1 MNKQIVLSLGG
12 NVGNV
17 QQTFIKAIG
26 SLENKVGKLVK
37 SSSLYLSKAWGV
49 ENQPDFINQVIVFKT
64 QLTLEEVLK
73 IGLQIEK
80 ELGRERI
87 EGNKWQKRVIDID
100 ILFYE
105 SEIIN
110 STNLI
115 IPHPYLHQRNFVL
128 FPLAELIPQFI
139 HPLLGKSIV
148 ELKKSCQDNLKVIK
162 LLE

>member
-1 MNKQIVLSLGG
+1 MKQVILSLGG
-12 NVGNV
+12 NMGDVK
-17 QQTFIKAIG
+17 QTFIKAINC
-26 SLENKVGKLVK
+26 LENKVGKLVK
-37 SSSLYLSKAWGV
+37 SSALYTTKAWGV
-49 ENQPDFINQVIVFKT
+49 ENQPDFINQVLVFKT
-64 QLTLEEVLK
+64 QLIPKEVLK
-73 IGLQIEK
+73 ICLQTEK
-80 ELGRERI
+80 EFGRERV
-87 EGNKWQKRVIDID
+87 EGRKWQKRVIDID

-128 FPLAELIPQFI
+128 FPLAELVPQFI
-139 HPLLGKSIV
+139 HPLLGKTID

>member
-17 QQTFIKAIG
+17 QQTFIKAIS

-37 SSSLYLSKAWGV
+37 SSSLYLTKAWGV
-49 ENQPDFINQVIVFKT
+49 ENQPDFINQVLVFKT
-64 QLTLEEVLK
+64 QLTPKEVLK
-73 IGLQIEK
+73 ICLQTEN
-80 ELGRERI
+80 ELGRKRM
-87 EGNKWQKRVIDID
+87 EGDKWQKRVIDID

-139 HPLLGKSIV
+139 HPLLGKTID